1 MPDQL
6 FDISGRVALVTG
18 GSRGIGLMIARG
30 YVAAGARVYIVS
42 RNAGPCDA
50 AAAELSKQGDCV
62 SMPADLSRIEEVERV
77 ADAIGAREAELHV
90 LVNNAGTA
98 WGASVDEFPVRGWDK
113 VMDLNLKSPFF
124 LLQKLLPLLEAAG
137 RADDPARVINLGS
150 VDGLHTPLFENF
162 SYAAAKAG
170 IHHLTRMLSA
180 RLAPRNVSVNAIAP
194 GYFDTDMTQP
204 MIDSMGLEALMA
216 IVPQKRLG
224 QADDISGVA
233 TFLASRA
240 SAYVTGITLPVDG
253 GLIGGA

>member
-1 MPDQL
+1 MNGL
-6 FDISGRVALVTG
+6 FDISGKVALVTG
-18 GSRGIGLMIARG
+18 GSRGIGFMIARG

-42 RNAGPCDA
+42 RDAGRCDA
-50 AAAELSKQGDCV
+50 AAAELSKSGECV
-62 SMPADLSRIEEVERV
+62 PVPADLSSLAEVERV
-77 ADAIGAREAELHV
+77 VNVIGAREAGLHV

-113 VMDLNLKSPFF
+113 VMDLNLRSPFF
-124 LLQKLLPLLEAAG
+124 LVQKLLPLLEAVG
-137 RADDPARVINLGS
+137 RADDPARIINLGS

-170 IHHLTRMLSA
+170 IHHLTRMLA
-180 RLAPRNVSVNAIAP
+180 AHLATRNISVNAIAP

-204 MIDSMGLEALMA
+204 MIDSMGLDALMA

-224 QADDISGVA
+224 QGDDISGVA

-240 SAYVTGITLPVDG
+240 SAYITGVTLPVDG
-253 GLIGGA
+253 GLTGGA

>member
-42 RNAGPCDA
+42 RNAGRCDA

-137 RADDPARVINLGS
+137 RAPDPARV
-150 VDGLHTPLFENF
+150 
-162 SYAAAKAG
+162 
-170 IHHLTRMLSA
+170 
-180 RLAPRNVSVNAIAP
+180 
-194 GYFDTDMTQP
+194 
-204 MIDSMGLEALMA
+204 
-216 IVPQKRLG
+216 
-224 QADDISGVA
+224 SGE
-233 TFLASRA
+233 
-240 SAYVTGITLPVDG
+240 D
-253 GLIGGA
+253 